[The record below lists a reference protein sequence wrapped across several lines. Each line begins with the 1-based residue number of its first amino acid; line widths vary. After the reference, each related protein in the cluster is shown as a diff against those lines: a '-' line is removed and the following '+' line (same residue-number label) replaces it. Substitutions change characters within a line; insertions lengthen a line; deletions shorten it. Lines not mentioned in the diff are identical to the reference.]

1 MLIFIE
7 YSFNG
12 EVGKIC
18 YDICD
23 HSYGEAVPLI
33 PEWLK
38 RDNIEYESYHIYQVL
53 ESLMFKTE

>member
-12 EVGKIC
+12 EIGKIC
-18 YDICD
+18 YDID
-23 HSYGEAVPLI
+23 NYSLAESKILI

-38 RDNIEYESYHIYQVL
+38 QDNIESESWHIYQVL
-53 ESLMFKTE
+53 ESLMTETE